1 MKIQN
6 NVNYNSNPAFR
17 SGRLVLKGSN
27 EAIEKFARALKG
39 GFISQ
44 QGEESI
50 RIVKEFPISLNPA
63 QVTMER
69 PNFVAM
75 EKDADSFVQHL
86 VDNDLGPSFR
96 IRMHDPKE
104 VNRVYRAFFKGADEI
119 DLKLLRF
126 VVEGATAAVKRF
138 TSALKGGLA
147 AQDVPLVND
156 YHPKKTLIAIGEDAA
171 VWSNKVEWFREC
183 GGRADSGY
191 NELVDEFFKNAQVIH
206 VTE

>member
-1 MKIQN
+1 MKTN
-6 NVNYNSNPAFR
+6 NVNYNASPAFG
-17 SGRLVLKGSN
+17 SGRFIIKGSN
-27 EAIEKFARALKG
+27 EAVEKFARALKG

-63 QVTMER
+63 QLTIER

-86 VDNDLGPSFR
+86 TDNDLGPSFR

-104 VNRVYRAFFKGADEI
+104 VNRVYREFFKGTDEI
-119 DLKLLRF
+119 DLSKPLRF
-126 VVEGATAAVKRF
+126 LIEGATAAVKRF
-138 TSALKGGLA
+138 TSALKGGLV
-147 AQDVPLVND
+147 AQETPQGIAHNS
-156 YHPKKTLIAIGEDAA
+156 KKTFIAIGDEAKSLSNSREAFLDAGGVAGSAHDKMVED
-171 VWSNKVEWFREC
+171 
-183 GGRADSGY
+183 
-191 NELVDEFFKNAQVIH
+191 FFKDAQVIH